1 MKQKK
6 NTKIRHKNSINETKT
21 ITKLQRMHN
30 NKNETDVIKFNN
42 KISVHTQYA
51 PIKPTRN
58 DANRQLKYKKNT
70 HICKKNI

>member
-1 MKQKK
+1 MK
-6 NTKIRHKNSINETKT
+6 TKT

-70 HICKKNI
+70 HTRLQKKHTFDT